1 MSATVLPQ
9 SVRQLRELFLS
20 AACAAA
26 VRAAA
31 KLGVADAIGDEP
43 VPVSTVAGRL
53 AVDALALRRLLRA
66 LASHGIFAESPDDSY
81 AHTEVSK
88 LLREDAPRSLKYSAL
103 WATEPWTW
111 TLWPHLDEAVRTG
124 EPVFEDLHGKEFFDY
139 LHAEAPESA
148 EVFDRAMTQSS
159 RLSAAAIAEQLDLTG
174 AEVVADIAGG
184 QGHVLATLLERDP
197 ALCGV
202 LFDLPDVIANADP
215 RFTAGGSL
223 AGRVELVPGDC
234 RRGVSADAD
243 VYVLKNIL
251 EWDDDST
258 IDTLRGIAEGRPGAR
273 VFVLENLV
281 DGSPELRFT
290 TAMDLLLL
298 LNVGGRKHTREG
310 LGELVRRS
318 GLRLDE
324 VRPVNSYLH
333 LFACTVPE

>member
-1 MSATVLPQ
+1 MSALVLPP

-43 VPVSTVAGRL
+43 AAVSAVAGRL
-53 AVDALALRRLLRA
+53 AVDATALRRLLRA
-66 LASHGIFAESPDDSY
+66 LASHGIFAEAPDDSF

-124 EPVFEDLHGKEFFDY
+124 RPVFEDLHGKEFFDY

-197 ALCGV
+197 ALRGV

-215 RFTAGGSL
+215 RFTAGGAL

-258 IDTLRGIAEGRPGAR
+258 VDTLRGIAAGRPGAR

-310 LGELVRRS
+310 LSELVRRS

>member
-1 MSATVLPQ
+1 MSATVLPR

-43 VPVSTVAGRL
+43 VPVSTLAGRL
-53 AVDALALRRLLRA
+53 AVDAGALRRLLRA
-66 LASHGIFAESPDDSY
+66 LASHGIFAEAPGDGF
-81 AHTEVSK
+81 AHTDVST

-103 WATEPWTW
+103 WATELWTW
-111 TLWPHLDEAVRTG
+111 TLWPHLDRAVRTG
-124 EPVFEDLHGKEFFDY
+124 EPVFEDLYGKEFFDY

-159 RLSAAAIAEQLDLTG
+159 RLSAIAIAEQLDLTG

-197 ALCGV
+197 ALHGV
-202 LFDLPDVIANADP
+202 LFDLPDVIASADP
-215 RFTAGGSL
+215 RLTDGGAL
-223 AGRVELVPGDC
+223 ADRVELVPGDC

-243 VYVLKNIL
+243 IYVLKNIL

-258 IDTLRGIAEGRPGAR
+258 VATLRGIAEGRPGAR

-310 LGELVRRS
+310 LSDLIRRS

>member
-43 VPVSTVAGRL
+43 EAVSTVAGRL
-53 AVDALALRRLLRA
+53 AVDPQALRRLLRA
-66 LASHGIFAESPDDSY
+66 LSSHGIFAEAPDGSF

-197 ALCGV
+197 ALRGV
-202 LFDLPDVIANADP
+202 LFDLPDVIANADS
-215 RFTAGGSL
+215 RFAEGGAL
-223 AGRVELVPGDC
+223 ADRVELVPGDC

-251 EWDDDST
+251 EWDDEST

-310 LGELVRRS
+310 LAELVRRS

>member
-43 VPVSTVAGRL
+43 EAVSTVAGRL
-53 AVDALALRRLLRA
+53 AVDPQALRRLLRA
-66 LASHGIFAESPDDSY
+66 LSSHGIFAEAPDGSF
-81 AHTEVSK
+81 AHTDVSK

-197 ALCGV
+197 ALRGV
-202 LFDLPDVIANADP
+202 LFDLPDVIANADS
-215 RFTAGGSL
+215 RFAEGGAL
-223 AGRVELVPGDC
+223 ADRVELVPGDC

-251 EWDDDST
+251 EWDDEST

-310 LGELVRRS
+310 LAELVRRS

>member
-1 MSATVLPQ
+1 MSATALPR
-9 SVRQLRELFLS
+9 SVRRFRELFLS

-31 KLGVADAIGDEP
+31 RLGLADAIGDEAE
-43 VPVSTVAGRL
+43 PVSTVADRL
-53 AVDALALRRLLRA
+53 GVDTGALRRLLRA
-66 LASHGIFAESPDDSY
+66 LASNGIFAEAPDDGFV
-81 AHTEVSK
+81 HTDMSK

-124 EPVFEDLHGKEFFDY
+124 EPVFEDLHGKDFFGY

-148 EVFDRAMTQSS
+148 EIFDRAMTQSS
-159 RLSAAAIAEQLDLTG
+159 RLSAIAIADELDLSG

-184 QGHVLATLLERDP
+184 QGHVLATLLERHP
-197 ALCGV
+197 GLRGV
-202 LFDLPDVIANADP
+202 LFDLPEVVANADP
-215 RFTAGGSL
+215 RLVGEGPLASRTA
-223 AGRVELVPGDC
+223 LVPGDC
-234 RRGVSADAD
+234 RHGVAADAD

-251 EWDDDST
+251 EWDDEST
-258 IDTLRGIAEGRPGAR
+258 IATLRGIAEGRPGAR
-273 VFVLENLV
+273 VFVLENLL
-281 DGSPELRFT
+281 DGSPELKFT

-298 LNVGGRKHTREG
+298 LNVGGRKHTRDG
-310 LGELVRRS
+310 LADLVRRS

-333 LFACTVPE
+333 LFTCTVPE